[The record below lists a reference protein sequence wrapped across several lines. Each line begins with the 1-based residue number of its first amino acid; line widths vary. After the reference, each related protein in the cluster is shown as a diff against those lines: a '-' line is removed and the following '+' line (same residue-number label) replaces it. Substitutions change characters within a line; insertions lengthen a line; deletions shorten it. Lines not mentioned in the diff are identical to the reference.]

1 MTTEG
6 APVNDPG
13 AQETPAPD
21 RTAFLAAY
29 GRLLDRWPHPHET
42 ITIASDFGTT
52 SVIASG
58 PVDAPPVL
66 LIHAYQATSAEWIEL
81 ARALSTE
88 RRVFAVDVNGD
99 AGHSSTGT
107 RPISTPADMVEWLDT
122 VMDGLRLTSTELCGH
137 SYGAWIALAYAI
149 ERPTRVSRVTLLDPT
164 MSFAPL
170 FPAYV
175 LRALPAL
182 FKPTAARRTSL
193 IRWESKKGKATLDP
207 EWLQVTGMGA
217 DVFGDAPTVPTK
229 IPKTVTLMGL
239 RPPALVI
246 IAGSTKV
253 HAKRRVARKA
263 GQRLPNAKVETVRG
277 ASHYGLPMTHA
288 HEVAA
293 LMLAPPVKAQPG

>member
-1 MTTEG
+1 MDMTDGTLG
-6 APVNDPG
+6 KDPN
-13 AQETPAPD
+13 AADPAPD
-21 RTAFLAAY
+21 RTAFLRAY
-29 GRLLDRWPHPHET
+29 DALLSRWPDPHET
-42 ITIASDFGTT
+42 ITIASDFGST

-58 PVDAPPVL
+58 PAEAPPVV

-99 AGHSSTGT
+99 AGHSRTGARAINAT
-107 RPISTPADMVEWLDT
+107 ADMVEWLDT
-122 VMDGLRLTSTELCGH
+122 VMDGLQLTSAEVCGH

-149 ERPTRVSRVTLLDPT
+149 ERPARVGRVTLLDPT
-164 MSFAPL
+164 MCFGPL
-170 FPAYV
+170 YPAYV

-182 FKPTAARRTSL
+182 YKPTAARRTSL
-193 IRWESKKGKATLDP
+193 IRWESKKGTAALDP
-207 EWLQVTGMGA
+207 EWLHVTGLGS

-253 HAKRRVARKA
+253 HAKAGSPARRGSGCRVHGWKRSAARPTTA
-263 GQRLPNAKVETVRG
+263 CR
-277 ASHYGLPMTHA
+277 
-288 HEVAA
+288 
-293 LMLAPPVKAQPG
+293 